1 MNKKQLIA
9 QVAKQTGISRKDT
22 ELICE
27 TMLSTIADT
36 LCKEGKVQ
44 LVGFGAF
51 ETRGRVGHSGL
62 NPRTNESIHIP
73 AHKAPVFKASKQLKD
88 YVNK

>member
-9 QVAKQTGISRKDT
+9 QVAKQTGISRKD
-22 ELICE
+22 
-27 TMLSTIADT
+27 TIADT

-62 NPRTNESIHIP
+62 NPRTKESIHIP

>member
-9 QVAKQTGISRKDT
+9 AVAKKTGASRKET
-22 ELICE
+22 ELTIE
-27 TMLSTIADT
+27 TALTTIAET
-36 LCKEGKVQ
+36 LKTEGKVQ

-51 ETRGRVGHSGL
+51 ETKDRVGHSGL
-62 NPRTNESIHIP
+62 NPRTKAPITIP

-88 YVNK
+88 ALN